1 MATILPDKLP
11 KIAYPILIGIAIL
24 ILLILTFYSGWKY
37 YKSNQEPEIADTNN
51 YENMELENFLA
62 SNGKQNCQ
70 MNGGP
75 HTSNTRY
82 VIITLF
88 GNKMFMLH
96 KMTQFAEFLE
106 YMITRIILFSI
117 DESTKIRK
125 LEQENQTLKR
135 LIKHQNIP
143 ILDENSDVIID
154 NGLAR

>member
-11 KIAYPILIGIAIL
+11 IIAYPILIGIAIL

-51 YENMELENFLA
+51 YENLELENFLA

-106 YMITRIILFSI
+106 YMITSIIYLVLMNQQKFRNLNK
-117 DESTKIRK
+117 KIK
-125 LEQENQTLKR
+125 L
-135 LIKHQNIP
+135 
-143 ILDENSDVIID
+143 
-154 NGLAR
+154 

>member
-1 MATILPDKLP
+1 
-11 KIAYPILIGIAIL
+11 
-24 ILLILTFYSGWKY
+24 
-37 YKSNQEPEIADTNN
+37 
-51 YENMELENFLA
+51 
-62 SNGKQNCQ
+62 
-70 MNGGP
+70 
-75 HTSNTRY
+75 
-82 VIITLF
+82 
-88 GNKMFMLH
+88 MLH